1 MLRFYYQMI
10 SNGSGTMKLLV
21 IYTHPN
27 HQSLSFS
34 FLQKVIQGSGENPL
48 IQEVQV
54 LDLYEEGFDPILVF
68 NEQKRRRDMHIDP
81 QLEKYRNQ
89 ITWADKIVFVY
100 PIWWGRPPAMLL
112 GYIDQMFAS
121 DFAYRD
127 KKGLLPEGLLVGK
140 SVVCISSMKG
150 PTYYPLFWL
159 NNAHKILMK
168 RALFQYVGMKKVKF
182 FEFGNMESP
191 KGRHEEKLEQVYRY
205 FRGIAQ

>member
-1 MLRFYYQMI
+1 
-10 SNGSGTMKLLV
+10 MKLLV

-54 LDLYEEGFDPILVF
+54 LDLYEEGFDPVLVF
-68 NEQKRRRDMHIDP
+68 NKQKRRRDMHNDP
-81 QLEKYRNQ
+81 RLEKYRNQ

-127 KKGLLPEGLLVGK
+127 KKGLLPEGLLAGK
-140 SVVCISSMKG
+140 SVVCISTMKG
-150 PTYYPLFWL
+150 PTHYPLFWL

-168 RALFQYVGMKKVKF
+168 RALFQFVGIKKVKF

-191 KGRHEEKLEQVYRY
+191 KGRHKEKLEQVYQY
-205 FRGIAQ
+205 FRGMAQ

>member
-1 MLRFYYQMI
+1 M
-10 SNGSGTMKLLV
+10 NLLV

-54 LDLYEEGFDPILVF
+54 LDLYEEGFDPVLVF

-81 QLEKYRNQ
+81 RLEKYRNQ

-127 KKGLLPEGLLVGK
+127 KKGLLPEGLLAGK

-150 PTYYPLFWL
+150 PTHYPLFWL

-168 RALFQYVGMKKVKF
+168 RALFQFVGMKKVKF

-191 KGRHEEKLEQVYRY
+191 KGRHEEKLEKVYRY
-205 FRGIAQ
+205 FRGMAQ